1 MSDLFEKISRG
12 TILLWNVQSEAEL
25 PKRKEMIRLLGTDSF
40 TYYKSDGHHREYIR
54 LLARLKDSLNPIAE
68 EEDWH
73 SYWPRT
79 AMSHF
84 LFSNKSINV
93 SSFFLLK
100 FDQKCLGGYYVT
112 KQDLKDLGDHLR
124 AYERVKSLTRE
135 AKSWPTKIQNHKDE
149 IVDCAIAD
157 SVIENFDISSLQLLT
172 MNYGVEAMK
181 HAVANLD
188 AWHSKYS
195 WKTLVV

>member
-1 MSDLFEKISRG
+1 M
-12 TILLWNVQSEAEL
+12 
-25 PKRKEMIRLLGTDSF
+25 
-40 TYYKSDGHHREYIR
+40 
-54 LLARLKDSLNPIAE
+54 
-68 EEDWH
+68 
-73 SYWPRT
+73 
-79 AMSHF
+79 
-84 LFSNKSINV
+84 
-93 SSFFLLK
+93 
-100 FDQKCLGGYYVT
+100 T